1 MNLAIH
7 VLKEGAVASEGWPRK
22 QERGV
27 VIIEEDEVPAR
38 MGNQE
43 NVLRKKGGGVA
54 VRTLTSPQKR
64 QLHRTLAVL
73 AVGAQRVTVAKQTV
87 KLRFSLPQDGELV
100 IATKVKQEVRVV

>member
-1 MNLAIH
+1 MNLAIRVLREGAVASEDWPRKQERGVATVNLAIH

-54 VRTLTSPQKR
+54 VRTLT
-64 QLHRTLAVL
+64 
-73 AVGAQRVTVAKQTV
+73 
-87 KLRFSLPQDGELV
+87 
-100 IATKVKQEVRVV
+100 